1 MADAESNLVPSEAA
15 DQVEV
20 ALEEQAAADDG
31 ILYLN
36 EYQYENDL
44 VTDFARLVASP
55 RRRGSLY
62 VAAAIA
68 ALIGIGMLVA
78 GGNWIKFGVVLIVF
92 GAFLAWW
99 SKNLHHTLARDFID
113 AVEADES
120 MGGRYRRVAA
130 NEDGLMVWGKSGK
143 SQFFPFDK
151 LDHVLDGERIFVA
164 MFADQGVTIPKDT
177 FVRGDAEQFGSFLK
191 ARINKKLRIETKT
204 QENEGRKGRCQGQAG
219 KRAQECRRP
228 NSASRRR
235 TRRSAKAKPGR
246 PASHPAI
253 LHHAP
258 ERATLAAS
266 MPPRT
271 ARLRA
276 RRSQTN
282 FKRTR
287 VGHAA
292 FLATYRPVLAGRSL
306 GGHQL
311 SRAAQA
317 VPAARD
323 ARDRR
328 FWLHRDLPRHAPA
341 PPRRH

>member
-1 MADAESNLVPSEAA
+1 MADAESNLIPSEAA

-20 ALEEQAAADDG
+20 ALEAQAAADDG

-68 ALIGIGMLVA
+68 VLIGIGMLVA
-78 GGNWIKFGVVLIVF
+78 GGSWIKFGVVLIVF

-130 NEDGLMVWGKSGK
+130 NEDGLMVWGTSGK
-143 SQFFPFDK
+143 SQFFPFEK

-177 FVRGDAEQFGSFLK
+177 FVRGDAEQFGPFLK
-191 ARINKKLRIETKT
+191 ARINKKLRIETK
-204 QENEGRKGRCQGQAG
+204 RKKMKQ
-219 KRAQECRRP
+219 KRPLPKQNRATSPRRP
-228 NSASRRR
+228 RASSASRRR
-235 TRRSAKAKPGR
+235 
-246 PASHPAI
+246 
-253 LHHAP
+253 
-258 ERATLAAS
+258 
-266 MPPRT
+266 
-271 ARLRA
+271 A
-276 RRSQTN
+276 RRSGSRPTPKAPRPAPIPGRGAWN
-282 FKRTR
+282 RAR
-287 VGHAA
+287 VPPMDRFALLSSY
-292 FLATYRPVLAGRSL
+292 FTSNLKSLRSGRS
-306 GGHQL
+306 
-311 SRAAQA
+311 
-317 VPAARD
+317 VI
-323 ARDRR
+323 
-328 FWLHRDLPRHAPA
+328 FIV
-341 PPRRH
+341 

>member
-113 AVEADES
+113 ARR
-120 MGGRYRRVAA
+120 GRRVHGWPLSPRRRQRGRP
-130 NEDGLMVWGKSGK
+130 DGLGQERQVAV
-143 SQFFPFDK
+143 FP
-151 LDHVLDGERIFVA
+151 V
-164 MFADQGVTIPKDT
+164 
-177 FVRGDAEQFGSFLK
+177 
-191 ARINKKLRIETKT
+191 
-204 QENEGRKGRCQGQAG
+204 
-219 KRAQECRRP
+219 
-228 NSASRRR
+228 
-235 TRRSAKAKPGR
+235 
-246 PASHPAI
+246 
-253 LHHAP
+253 
-258 ERATLAAS
+258 
-266 MPPRT
+266 
-271 ARLRA
+271 
-276 RRSQTN
+276 
-282 FKRTR
+282 
-287 VGHAA
+287 
-292 FLATYRPVLAGRSL
+292 
-306 GGHQL
+306 
-311 SRAAQA
+311 
-317 VPAARD
+317 
-323 ARDRR
+323 
-328 FWLHRDLPRHAPA
+328 
-341 PPRRH
+341 

>member
-143 SQFFPFDK
+143 SQFFPFEK

-177 FVRGDAEQFGSFLK
+177 FVRGDAEQFGPFLK
-191 ARINKKLRIETKT
+191 ARINKKTPHRD
-204 QENEGRKGRCQGQAG
+204 QEEEKEGREGRRRGQAG
-219 KRAQECRRP
+219 RQAPGDQTQAEEEQEEALRP
-228 NSASRRR
+228 SQTGSLASRY
-235 TRRSAKAKPGR
+235 P
-246 PASHPAI
+246 P
-253 LHHAP
+253 HAP

-276 RRSQTN
+276 RHSQTN

-292 FLATYRPVLAGRSL
+292 FLATYRPVLAGRSF

-323 ARDRR
+323 TCDRR

>member
-20 ALEEQAAADDG
+20 ALEKQAAADDG

-55 RRRGSLY
+55 KRRGSLY

-143 SQFFPFDK
+143 SQFFPFEK

-177 FVRGDAEQFGSFLK
+177 FVRGDAEQFGPFLK
-191 ARINKKLRIETKT
+191 ARINKKLRIETK
-204 QENEGRKGRCQGQAG
+204 RKKMKQ
-219 KRAQECRRP
+219 KRPLPKPNRATSPRRP
-228 NSASRRR
+228 RASNASRRR
-235 TRRSAKAKPGR
+235 TRRSAKAKSDRQLRIPLSSPCTRACYTSSIYATANGSAPR
-246 PASHPAI
+246 PP
-253 LHHAP
+253 
-258 ERATLAAS
+258 LANE
-266 MPPRT
+266 
-271 ARLRA
+271 L
-276 RRSQTN
+276 
-282 FKRTR
+282 
-287 VGHAA
+287 
-292 FLATYRPVLAGRSL
+292 
-306 GGHQL
+306 
-311 SRAAQA
+311 
-317 VPAARD
+317 
-323 ARDRR
+323 
-328 FWLHRDLPRHAPA
+328 
-341 PPRRH
+341 

>member
-120 MGGRYRRVAA
+120 
-130 NEDGLMVWGKSGK
+130 NEDGLMVWGTSGK
-143 SQFFPFDK
+143 SQFFPFEK

-177 FVRGDAEQFGSFLK
+177 FVRGDAEQFGPFLK
-191 ARINKKLRIETKT
+191 ARINKKLRIETKRKKMKAEKAAAEAKQGDKP
-204 QENEGRKGRCQGQAG
+204 QETKGKQRKQKKSKK
-219 KRAQECRRP
+219 KR
-228 NSASRRR
+228 
-235 TRRSAKAKPGR
+235 
-246 PASHPAI
+246 
-253 LHHAP
+253 
-258 ERATLAAS
+258 
-266 MPPRT
+266 
-271 ARLRA
+271 
-276 RRSQTN
+276 
-282 FKRTR
+282 
-287 VGHAA
+287 
-292 FLATYRPVLAGRSL
+292 
-306 GGHQL
+306 
-311 SRAAQA
+311 
-317 VPAARD
+317 
-323 ARDRR
+323 
-328 FWLHRDLPRHAPA
+328 
-341 PPRRH
+341 

>member
-130 NEDGLMVWGKSGK
+130 NEDGLMVWGTSGK
-143 SQFFPFDK
+143 SQFFPFEK

-177 FVRGDAEQFGSFLK
+177 FVRGDAEQFGPFLK
-191 ARINKKLRIETKT
+191 ARINKKLRIETKRKKMKAEKAAAEAKQGDKPHET
-204 QENEGRKGRCQGQAG
+204 NGKQRKQKKRKKKREAGRH
-219 KRAQECRRP
+219 
-228 NSASRRR
+228 RRR
-235 TRRSAKAKPGR
+235 LVPRPIPGR
-246 PASHPAI
+246 GAWN
-253 LHHAP
+253 
-258 ERATLAAS
+258 
-266 MPPRT
+266 
-271 ARLRA
+271 RA
-276 RRSQTN
+276 RVPPMDPFCLALELFH
-282 FKRTR
+282 FK
-287 VGHAA
+287 
-292 FLATYRPVLAGRSL
+292 P
-306 GGHQL
+306 
-311 SRAAQA
+311 
-317 VPAARD
+317 
-323 ARDRR
+323 
-328 FWLHRDLPRHAPA
+328 
-341 PPRRH
+341 

>member
-20 ALEEQAAADDG
+20 ALEEQAAADDS

-78 GGNWIKFGVVLIVF
+78 GGSWIKFGVVLTVF

-143 SQFFPFDK
+143 SQFFPFEK

-177 FVRGDAEQFGSFLK
+177 FVRGDAEQFGPFLK
-191 ARINKKLRIETKT
+191 ARINKKLRIETK
-204 QENEGRKGRCQGQAG
+204 RKKMKAE
-219 KRAQECRRP
+219 KA
-228 NSASRRR
+228 A
-235 TRRSAKAKPGR
+235 AKAKQGDKPQETKRKQEEALR
-246 PASHPAI
+246 PSQAGSLASRYPP
-253 LHHAP
+253 HAP

-292 FLATYRPVLAGRSL
+292 FLATYRPVLAGRSF

-323 ARDRR
+323 TCDRR